1 MSNIYWF
8 MNQSEDVFFGPD
20 GIWETSSYSVTQ
32 QRELERRDE
41 IALAA
46 PEVVEDLLRLI
57 SFHHSI
63 GVMKHEHR
71 LFIDS
76 IPFGGV
82 VLDVGAGWGWHW
94 IGLSKYRPDLV
105 VCILDMS
112 RQNLLRAKHVLR
124 DEVGGSFVY
133 VCGDA
138 LDLKILDQSIDG
150 YWSVQT
156 LQHVPS
162 FVKAV
167 SEANRVLKDGG
178 VFASYS
184 LNTQPILRFVSK
196 VLRRNYVVDGE
207 FFAGVHLRRA
217 SESQRKSI
225 SSVFGAEVESRYTEI
240 LFSPEIHVN
249 FPGRDR
255 SFWGKLDIAL
265 SGKSR
270 IARIFGRQCSFH
282 TVKVG

>member
-1 MSNIYWF
+1 
-8 MNQSEDVFFGPD
+8 
-20 GIWETSSYSVTQ
+20 
-32 QRELERRDE
+32 
-41 IALAA
+41 
-46 PEVVEDLLRLI
+46 
-57 SFHHSI
+57 
-63 GVMKHEHR
+63 
-71 LFIDS
+71 
-76 IPFGGV
+76 
-82 VLDVGAGWGWHW
+82 
-94 IGLSKYRPDLV
+94 V

-138 LDLKILDQSIDG
+138 LDLKIHDQSIDG

-178 VFASYS
+178 LFASYS

-207 FFAGVHLRRA
+207 SSEGVHLRRA
-217 SESQRKSI
+217 SETQRKSMC
-225 SSVFGAEVESRYTEI
+225 SVFGTEVKSRYTEI
-240 LFSPEIHVN
+240 LFSPEVFIN
-249 FPGRDR
+249 FPGRDG

>member
-1 MSNIYWF
+1 MS
-8 MNQSEDVFFGPD
+8 QAEDIFIGLD

-46 PEVVEDLLRLI
+46 PEVVEDLLQLI

-63 GVMKHEHR
+63 EVMKHEHR
-71 LFIDS
+71 LFVDS
-76 IPFGGV
+76 IPLGGV

-94 IGLSKYRPDLV
+94 IGVSKYRPDLV

-138 LDLKILDQSIDG
+138 LNLKIDDQSIDG

-162 FVKAV
+162 FIKAV
-167 SEANRVLKDGG
+167 SEAHRVLKDGG

-184 LNTQPILRFVSK
+184 LNTQPIFKFASK

-207 FFAGVHLRRA
+207 SSEGVHLRRA
-217 SESQRKSI
+217 SEGQRKSI
-225 SSVFGAEVESRYTEI
+225 SSVFGAEVESRYTEV
-240 LFSPEIHVN
+240 LFSPEIFIN
-249 FPGRDR
+249 FPGRDG

-265 SGKSR
+265 SGRSR

-282 TVKVG
+282 TVKAG